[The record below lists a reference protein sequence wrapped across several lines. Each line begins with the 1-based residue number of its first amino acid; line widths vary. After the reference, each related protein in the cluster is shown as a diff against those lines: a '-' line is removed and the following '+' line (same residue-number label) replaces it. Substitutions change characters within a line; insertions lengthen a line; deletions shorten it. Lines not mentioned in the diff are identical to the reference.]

1 MRLPITVWGL
11 ALGQAL
17 LVSGNILLV
26 SVTALI
32 GQQIA
37 PSLSLITLP
46 VALQFLGLMGVTLPA
61 AHLMRIFG
69 RKAGFLIGNLIGV
82 GGAVLAYSALAAGNF
97 TLFCVST
104 FLLGM
109 AIGVGQQYRFAA
121 IEGCSGSQHPR
132 AISLVMAGGII
143 AAILGP
149 NLAIWGENLLPDT
162 QYLGAFAVLIGLYV
176 LTTIL
181 ISCLPLAR
189 PSFDEL
195 HGEARSYSELFRQP
209 QLIAAITAGVI
220 GYAVMVL
227 IMTATPLAMQ
237 GCGFGFS
244 STASV
249 IQWHVL
255 GMFAPSFITGR
266 LITRFSEAKVI
277 QTGCLLLILCV
288 LLNQLGTSY
297 WHFWTA
303 LVALGVGWN
312 FTFIGATSLLTH
324 TYRPAEKAK
333 VQGINDFLVF
343 GSAAIGSLLAGYWQ
357 SLLGW
362 EILNL
367 LMLPAIGVAMLLVA
381 LSAKRHQQKGSVPFS
396 GKGTDPFNFLGRLME
411 TSSRSGIVFA
421 LSAFFLWA
429 VAPIYFKEMSFV
441 PATEIL
447 AHRVIWSC
455 VIVFVLIILLRYT
468 GALKKSAAITQNAHG
483 HVGFDS
489 AYRLKLGNL
498 YLGHSEQ

>member
-1 MRLPITVWGL
+1 MRLPVTVWGL

-61 AHLMRIFG
+61 AHLMRWLG
-69 RKAGFLIGNLIGV
+69 RKTGFLIGNLIGIC
-82 GGAVLAYSALAAGNF
+82 GAILAYFALAAGDF
-97 TLFCVST
+97 TLFCLST

-121 IEGCSGSQHPR
+121 IEGCPPPLHPR
-132 AISLVMAGGII
+132 AISLVMAGGVI

-149 NLAIWGENLLPDT
+149 NLAIWGEKLFPAT
-162 QYLGAFAVLIGLYV
+162 QYLGAFAVLIGLYM
-176 LTTIL
+176 LTTLL
-181 ISCLPLAR
+181 IAFIPLKKPTRAELQGEVR
-189 PSFDEL
+189 PY
-195 HGEARSYSELFRQP
+195 AELFRQP

-255 GMFAPSFITGR
+255 GMFAPSFFTGR

-297 WHFWTA
+297 WHFWAA
-303 LVALGVGWN
+303 LVALGIGWN

-362 EILNL
+362 EMLNL
-367 LMLPAIGVAMLLVA
+367 LMLPAIGAAMLMVA
-381 LSAKRHQQKGSVPFS
+381 ISTKNHHLRKGVSTLF
-396 GKGTDPFNFLGRLME
+396 R
-411 TSSRSGIVFA
+411 
-421 LSAFFLWA
+421 
-429 VAPIYFKEMSFV
+429 
-441 PATEIL
+441 
-447 AHRVIWSC
+447 
-455 VIVFVLIILLRYT
+455 
-468 GALKKSAAITQNAHG
+468 
-483 HVGFDS
+483 
-489 AYRLKLGNL
+489 
-498 YLGHSEQ
+498 

>member
-1 MRLPITVWGL
+1 MRLPVTVWGL

-61 AHLMRIFG
+61 AHLMRWLG
-69 RKAGFLIGNLIGV
+69 RKTGFLIGNLIGV
-82 GGAVLAYSALAAGNF
+82 SGAILAYFALAAGDF
-97 TLFCVST
+97 TLFCLST

-121 IEGCSGSQHPR
+121 IEGCPPALHPR
-132 AISLVMAGGII
+132 AISLVMAGGVI

-149 NLAIWGENLLPDT
+149 NLAIWGEKLFPAT
-162 QYLGAFAVLIGLYV
+162 QYLGAFAVLIGLYL
-176 LTTIL
+176 LTTGL
-181 ISCLPLAR
+181 IALIPLKKPTRA
-189 PSFDEL
+189 EL
-195 HGEARSYSELFRQP
+195 HGEVRPYAELFRQP

-255 GMFAPSFITGR
+255 GMFAPSFFTGR
-266 LITRFSEAKVI
+266 LISRYSEAKVI

-288 LLNQLGTSY
+288 LLNQLGTGY

-303 LVALGVGWN
+303 LVALGIGWN

-324 TYRPAEKAK
+324 TYHPAEKAK

-362 EILNL
+362 EMLNL

-381 LSAKRHQQKGSVPFS
+381 FS
-396 GKGTDPFNFLGRLME
+396 TRRRAQE
-411 TSSRSGIVFA
+411 
-421 LSAFFLWA
+421 
-429 VAPIYFKEMSFV
+429 
-441 PATEIL
+441 
-447 AHRVIWSC
+447 
-455 VIVFVLIILLRYT
+455 LL
-468 GALKKSAAITQNAHG
+468 
-483 HVGFDS
+483 
-489 AYRLKLGNL
+489 
-498 YLGHSEQ
+498 

>member
-61 AHLMRIFG
+61 AHLMRWLG
-69 RKAGFLIGNLIGV
+69 RKVGFLIGNIIGV
-82 GGAVLAYSALAAGNF
+82 SGACLAYFALAAGDF

-121 IEGCSGSQHPR
+121 IEGCPPALHPR
-132 AISLVMAGGII
+132 AISLVMAGGVI

-149 NLAIWGENLLPDT
+149 NLAIWGERLFPAT
-162 QYLGAFAVLIGLYV
+162 QYLGAFAVLIGLYL
-176 LTTIL
+176 LTTVL
-181 ISCLPLAR
+181 IAFIPLKKPTRA
-189 PSFDEL
+189 EL
-195 HGEARSYSELFRQP
+195 QGEARPYTELFRQP
-209 QLIAAITAGVI
+209 QLVAAITAGVI

-244 STASV
+244 STATV

-266 LITRFSEAKVI
+266 LITQFSETKII
-277 QTGCLLLILCV
+277 QTGCILLIACV
-288 LLNQLGTSY
+288 LLNQLGTTY

-303 LVALGVGWN
+303 LVLLGVGWN

-333 VQGINDFLVF
+333 VQGMNDFLIF
-343 GSAAIGSLLAGYWQ
+343 GSSAVASLLAGYWQ
-357 SLLGW
+357 SLFGW
-362 EILNL
+362 QMLNL
-367 LMLPAIGVAMLLVA
+367 MMLPAIGIAMLLVA
-381 LSAKRHQQKGSVPFS
+381 WSQHRH
-396 GKGTDPFNFLGRLME
+396 
-411 TSSRSGIVFA
+411 SRNA
-421 LSAFFLWA
+421 LA
-429 VAPIYFKEMSFV
+429 
-441 PATEIL
+441 
-447 AHRVIWSC
+447 
-455 VIVFVLIILLRYT
+455 
-468 GALKKSAAITQNAHG
+468 
-483 HVGFDS
+483 
-489 AYRLKLGNL
+489 
-498 YLGHSEQ
+498 

>member
-37 PSLSLITLP
+37 PSLSLMTLP

-61 AHLMRIFG
+61 AHLMRWLG
-69 RKAGFLIGNLIGV
+69 RKVGFLIGNIIGV
-82 GGAVLAYSALAAGNF
+82 GGACLAYFALAAGDF

-121 IEGCSGSQHPR
+121 IEGCPPALHPR
-132 AISLVMAGGII
+132 AISLVMAGGVI

-149 NLAIWGENLLPDT
+149 NLAIWGERLFPAT
-162 QYLGAFAVLIGLYV
+162 QYLGAFAVLIGLYL
-176 LTTIL
+176 LTTVL
-181 ISCLPLAR
+181 IAFIPLKKPTRA
-189 PSFDEL
+189 EL
-195 HGEARSYSELFRQP
+195 QGEARPYTELFRQP
-209 QLIAAITAGVI
+209 QLVAAITAGVI

-244 STASV
+244 STATV

-266 LITRFSEAKVI
+266 LITQFSETKII
-277 QTGCLLLILCV
+277 QTGCILLIACV
-288 LLNQLGTSY
+288 LLNQLGTTY

-303 LVALGVGWN
+303 LVLLGVGWN

-333 VQGINDFLVF
+333 VQGMNDFLIF
-343 GSAAIGSLLAGYWQ
+343 GSSAVASLLAGYWQ
-357 SLLGW
+357 SLFGW
-362 EILNL
+362 QMLNL
-367 LMLPAIGVAMLLVA
+367 MMLPAIGIAMLLVA
-381 LSAKRHQQKGSVPFS
+381 WSQHRH
-396 GKGTDPFNFLGRLME
+396 
-411 TSSRSGIVFA
+411 SRNA
-421 LSAFFLWA
+421 LA
-429 VAPIYFKEMSFV
+429 
-441 PATEIL
+441 
-447 AHRVIWSC
+447 
-455 VIVFVLIILLRYT
+455 
-468 GALKKSAAITQNAHG
+468 
-483 HVGFDS
+483 
-489 AYRLKLGNL
+489 
-498 YLGHSEQ
+498 